1 METLEDVKS
10 LAGGEFL
17 VKDSTNEMVFT
28 NEDFTEEHLMIKSMA
43 AEFVD
48 KEVVPHVLTIEKDK
62 TFSIVLDLM
71 NKAGELGLIGTAVPE
86 EYGGMGQDV
95 ITGTIIA
102 EEIGRTGSFAATVIC
117 HVGIGTLPI
126 LYFGTEEQKTKYL
139 PNLASG
145 KWLASYCL
153 TEPGSGSDALGAK
166 TTATLSADGTK
177 WILNGQKM
185 WITNAG
191 FADVFTVFAKID
203 GKEFTGFIVEKGTK
217 GLTLG
222 AEEDKLGI
230 RGSSTRQVF
239 FENCEIPVENML
251 GERGKGH
258 KIAFNILNIG
268 RYKLGNAALGGAR
281 EAFNQAVKYANE
293 RNQFSVSIGTFG
305 AIKHKVGEMAI
316 RLFALEAAAN
326 RVASDIGK
334 LEHVLSA
341 QGKSFSECLLGAAE
355 EYSIECSISKVFGSE
370 VLDFV
375 VDETVQIHG
384 GMGFSEE
391 MGAARAYRDARIN
404 RIFEGTNEINRLLM
418 VDMLLKRGMSGKID
432 IMNSAM
438 AVSKELMGIPDFG
451 AGNEGAFGEEE
462 TALKNAKKSILLVAG
477 AGVQKLM
484 QKLKDE
490 QEILMNV
497 ADMLIDVYAMESLLI
512 RVRKIYEN
520 KGEEASGLY
529 IDVLK
534 VFFND
539 AIARLNFNGK
549 EALQSFAEGDEFRMM
564 LMGLKRFTKYAPV
577 NTKNARR
584 RIAESILEAGHYNL

>member
-185 WITNAG
+185 RVTNAG
-191 FADVFTVFAKID
+191 FADVFTV
-203 GKEFTGFIVEKGTK
+203 
-217 GLTLG
+217 L
-222 AEEDKLGI
+222 
-230 RGSSTRQVF
+230 
-239 FENCEIPVENML
+239 
-251 GERGKGH
+251 
-258 KIAFNILNIG
+258 
-268 RYKLGNAALGGAR
+268 
-281 EAFNQAVKYANE
+281 
-293 RNQFSVSIGTFG
+293 
-305 AIKHKVGEMAI
+305 
-316 RLFALEAAAN
+316 
-326 RVASDIGK
+326 
-334 LEHVLSA
+334 
-341 QGKSFSECLLGAAE
+341 
-355 EYSIECSISKVFGSE
+355 
-370 VLDFV
+370 
-375 VDETVQIHG
+375 
-384 GMGFSEE
+384 
-391 MGAARAYRDARIN
+391 
-404 RIFEGTNEINRLLM
+404 
-418 VDMLLKRGMSGKID
+418 
-432 IMNSAM
+432 
-438 AVSKELMGIPDFG
+438 
-451 AGNEGAFGEEE
+451 
-462 TALKNAKKSILLVAG
+462 
-477 AGVQKLM
+477 QKLM
-484 QKLKDE
+484 VK
-490 QEILMNV
+490 N
-497 ADMLIDVYAMESLLI
+497 LL
-512 RVRKIYEN
+512 
-520 KGEEASGLY
+520 
-529 IDVLK
+529 VL
-534 VFFND
+534 
-539 AIARLNFNGK
+539 
-549 EALQSFAEGDEFRMM
+549 Q
-564 LMGLKRFTKYAPV
+564 LKREQK
-577 NTKNARR
+577 
-584 RIAESILEAGHYNL
+584 G

>member
-71 NKAGELGLIGTAVPE
+71 NKAGEIGLIGTAVPE

-191 FADVFTVFAKID
+191 FADVFTVFAKIE

-326 RVASDIGK
+326 RVASDI
-334 LEHVLSA
+334 
-341 QGKSFSECLLGAAE
+341 
-355 EYSIECSISKVFGSE
+355 
-370 VLDFV
+370 V

-512 RVRKIYEN
+512 RIRKIYEN

-549 EALQSFAEGDEFRMM
+549 EALQSFAEGDELRMM